1 MTGDWSRQ
9 GRRAGMTGD
18 ERGGVRSEGLS
29 WHDREVWEGQR

>member
-18 ERGGVRSEGLS
+18 ERVGVRSEGLS